1 MKVKV
6 NPSGTSQ
13 VVSVGVQGPAGPAS
27 ISASADVDATNLQN
41 GSLLAYST
49 ETQKWV
55 ATTILEKQTLE
66 GGHF

>member
-27 ISASADVDATNLQN
+27 LSAAADVDVTDLKD
-41 GSLLAYST
+41 GSLLAYSI
-49 ETQKWV
+49 EAQKWV